1 VSGGMSTMVCEACET
16 EVPDAPFCGR
26 CGAAREGRRGW
37 LRLRAYAAAP
47 HEHTLLP
54 SIASSLFPQLP
65 RRSRTPFRIGLIL
78 LFVALTAFSVLRWQA
93 PLITVGALGLPIL
106 FLMYLRESE
115 IDDDQ
120 PRSTLVVT
128 ALMGIALGIA
138 WAFVTD
144 MLVVDAYAYALS
156 LSEDAD
162 DTQTLADV
170 LFVLAFPLTFAV
182 LMLIPTVVIR
192 LVRPGIRESLD
203 GFVIGALAAISF
215 TAAATLTQLAP
226 QFQTGVTAADWSM
239 DTFLI
244 EAGIQVIAVP
254 LTSAALGGLVGVTL
268 WFRRRIAMA
277 TSVLVT
283 LGFYAIMGA
292 LDLYGFPLLLQLAV
306 YLSITALSLV
316 ALRIGIQAALMS
328 EELDLED
335 PSERLECPYCDTVV
349 AEMAFC
355 PNCGVAARA
364 ASRSSRAE
372 RRISPDDTAH
382 FRRTPYSRLLLV
394 LSVGAVVTAAGGVV
408 AAVVATPDIP
418 AYQCPPDCGRPP
430 IAEPLESYP
439 RYVSKDGAFSVQYPG
454 PGTAYEATLNPDG
467 VSLKFTGGDTGT
479 MEFFGAPADGKTPKQ
494 IVEYLIS
501 QKFPDA
507 TTDYEIPNAMVGYEP
522 GYGVVVDV
530 YPNDARSSFA
540 RLRLLVMASVKYD
553 YALIAAA
560 LGPYHEFTRE
570 FGPGHPSG
578 ANLQLAMDMGKYV
591 NSFRWR
597 DPDS

>member
-1 VSGGMSTMVCEACET
+1 MVCRACET

-26 CGAAREGRRGW
+26 CGAPRDGGRGR

-78 LFVALTAFSVLRWQA
+78 LFVALAAFTLARWQA

-120 PRSTLVVT
+120 PRSTLVLA
-128 ALMGIALGIA
+128 ALMGIALGVA
-138 WAFVTD
+138 WAFETD
-144 MLVVDAYAYALS
+144 SLVVDAYALALS
-156 LSEDAD
+156 GGSFD
-162 DTQTLADV
+162 DTQTLGDT
-170 LFVLAFPLTFAV
+170 LFVLAFPVSFAV
-182 LMLIPTVVIR
+182 LMLIPAVVIR

-203 GFVIGALAAISF
+203 GFVIGALGAISF

-226 QFQTGVTAADWSM
+226 QFSTGVTAGDRSM
-239 DTFLI
+239 DAFLI
-244 EAGIQVIAVP
+244 QAGIQVIAVP

-268 WFRRRIAMA
+268 WFTRRISMA
-277 TSVLVT
+277 ASVLVT
-283 LGFYAIMGA
+283 LGLYAAMGLMDA
-292 LDLYGFPLLLQLAV
+292 YGAPLLLQLV
-306 YLSITALSLV
+306 LYLLITALALI
-316 ALRIGIQAALMS
+316 ALRIGIQTALMS

-335 PSERLECPYCDTVV
+335 PTERLICPYCDQAV

-364 ASRSSRAE
+364 ASRSSRAG
-372 RRISPDDTAH
+372 RRFAPDDTTGLIH
-382 FRRTPYSRLLLV
+382 RTSYSRLLLV

-408 AAVVATPDIP
+408 AATVAAPAVTP
-418 AYQCPPDCGRPP
+418 YQCPPDCGRPP
-430 IAEPLESYP
+430 FAEPIESYP
-439 RYVSKDGAFSVQYPG
+439 RYVSKDGRFSVQYPG
-454 PGTAYEATLNPDG
+454 PGTAYEATMEPDG
-467 VSLKFTGGDTGT
+467 VALKFNGGDTGT
-479 MEFFGAPADGKTPKQ
+479 MELFGTPADGKTAKE
-494 IVEYLIS
+494 IVDYLID

-507 TTDYEIPNAMVGYEP
+507 TTAYEIPNAMVGYEP

-530 YPNDARSSFA
+530 YPNDARSAFA
-540 RLRLLVMASVKYD
+540 RTRLLVMASVKYD
-553 YALIAAA
+553 YALLAAA
-560 LGPYHEFTRE
+560 IGPYHEFTRE

-597 DPDS
+597 EPAS